1 MLNAFL
7 IIIFSNVRYKRSANF
22 GKSIQTNCPIGTVK
36 NPNALWCYR
45 VTNFSD
51 IDQCSDDVFEPLLFY
66 NEMEVKG
73 FIELLKTHSLNITTQ
88 GMYFIQSVLFAFV
101 WYYLSAFTF
110 SGIALQAWRNQNNEF
125 AFDGGYVSIN
135 DSFTATMEIIDD
147 DISHSCIEARFDH
160 DNAATISK
168 LKLYSYDC
176 PYQTSGVVCQ
186 MYSNQQVSCN
196 SDGSSTS
203 TGSPSGGSSPA
214 GGGTSSSSSTGGPST
229 TTTTSTTT
237 SGSSQSSSW
246 GNSPGS
252 STQSSGSSQQDQGS
266 GSGPNY
272 ARNKRNVVGNYGDEN
287 DDDGSGFESHDPLEL
302 MMNPEL
308 QTEFKKSI
316 NLLRKTMKDAFVKV
330 K

>member
-1 MLNAFL
+1 MTTFN
-7 IIIFSNVRYKRSANF
+7 
-22 GKSIQTNCPIGTVK
+22 
-36 NPNALWCYR
+36 
-45 VTNFSD
+45 D

-88 GMYFIQSVLFAFV
+88 GMYFFQTFLFVFV
-101 WYYLSAFTF
+101 RYLLAFTF

-160 DNAATISK
+160 NNAATISK

-196 SDGSSTS
+196 SDGSSSS
-203 TGSPSGGSSPA
+203 TGSPSGGSSP
-214 GGGTSSSSSTGGPST
+214 GGGGGGSSFSSSTGSPST

-252 STQSSGSSQQDQGS
+252 STQSSGSSQQVQGS

-272 ARNKRNVVGNYGDEN
+272 ARNKRNVVGNYEDEN
-287 DDDGSGFESHDPLEL
+287 NADGSGFESHDPLEL

>member
-1 MLNAFL
+1 M
-7 IIIFSNVRYKRSANF
+7 
-22 GKSIQTNCPIGTVK
+22 
-36 NPNALWCYR
+36 
-45 VTNFSD
+45 
-51 IDQCSDDVFEPLLFY
+51 
-66 NEMEVKG
+66 
-73 FIELLKTHSLNITTQ
+73 
-88 GMYFIQSVLFAFV
+88 
-101 WYYLSAFTF
+101 
-110 SGIALQAWRNQNNEF
+110 QAWRNQNNEF

-135 DSFTATMEIIDD
+135 DSFTTLEIVDD
-147 DISHSCIEARFDH
+147 FISHSCIEARFDPS
-160 DNAATISK
+160 ATK

-176 PYQTSGVVCQ
+176 PYETSGVVCQ

-203 TGSPSGGSSPA
+203 TGSPSEGSSPGGGGSSS
-214 GGGTSSSSSTGGPST
+214 GSSSSSSTGSPST
-229 TTTTSTTT
+229 TTTTSTT

-272 ARNKRNVVGNYGDEN
+272 ARNKRNVVGNYWDEN

-330 K
+330 

>member
-1 MLNAFL
+1 M
-7 IIIFSNVRYKRSANF
+7 
-22 GKSIQTNCPIGTVK
+22 
-36 NPNALWCYR
+36 
-45 VTNFSD
+45 
-51 IDQCSDDVFEPLLFY
+51 
-66 NEMEVKG
+66 
-73 FIELLKTHSLNITTQ
+73 
-88 GMYFIQSVLFAFV
+88 
-101 WYYLSAFTF
+101 
-110 SGIALQAWRNQNNEF
+110 QAWRNQNNEF

-160 DNAATISK
+160 NASK

-176 PYQTSGVVCQ
+176 PYETSGVVCQ

-196 SDGSSTS
+196 SDGSSSS
-203 TGSPSGGSSPA
+203 TGSPSGGSSP
-214 GGGTSSSSSTGGPST
+214 GGGGSSSGSSSSSSTGIPST
-229 TTTTSTTT
+229 TTTTSTT

-272 ARNKRNVVGNYGDEN
+272 ARNKRNVGNYEDEN
-287 DDDGSGFESHDPLEL
+287 NDDGSGFESHDPLEL

-316 NLLRKTMKDAFVKV
+316 NLLRKTMKDAFAKV

>member
-1 MLNAFL
+1 M
-7 IIIFSNVRYKRSANF
+7 
-22 GKSIQTNCPIGTVK
+22 
-36 NPNALWCYR
+36 
-45 VTNFSD
+45 
-51 IDQCSDDVFEPLLFY
+51 
-66 NEMEVKG
+66 
-73 FIELLKTHSLNITTQ
+73 
-88 GMYFIQSVLFAFV
+88 
-101 WYYLSAFTF
+101 
-110 SGIALQAWRNQNNEF
+110 QAWRNQNNEF

-147 DISHSCIEARFDH
+147 DISHSCIEARFDP
-160 DNAATISK
+160 NAATITK

-176 PYQTSGVVCQ
+176 PYETSGVVCQ

-196 SDGSSTS
+196 SDGSSSS
-203 TGSPSGGSSPA
+203 TGSPSGGSSP
-214 GGGTSSSSSTGGPST
+214 GGGG
-229 TTTTSTTT
+229 
-237 SGSSQSSSW
+237 SSSW

-272 ARNKRNVVGNYGDEN
+272 ARNKRNVVGNYEDEN
-287 DDDGSGFESHDPLEL
+287 NADGSRFESHDPLEL